1 MNRRYRIVVVGG
13 GVTGLMA
20 ATLLAKGPQ
29 RDALDITLVDA
40 APRPVFSPDDEVALR
55 VSAIATGTAEMF
67 DSVGAWEYTAA
78 TRVGPYTSMRIWD
91 ESDTP
96 ESAAALHFD
105 ADEFAIQQLGFIV
118 ENVLLQDVLLYQ
130 LDRTDAT
137 LRFESLISK
146 LRRTARHYELDLES
160 GESLTADLV
169 IGADGARSF
178 VRSAVG
184 IETSEWPYEQTA
196 FVTHL
201 QPERSHDGAALQRFL
216 RAGPLGILP
225 LQDGRVSVVWSTTP
239 EQAKAA
245 LAADDAATGRMLSE
259 ASDYVLGSL
268 EVAGPK
274 GAFPLCARHAT
285 HYVLPNLALI
295 GDAAHAIHPL
305 AGQGANLGLQD
316 AAELAAQI
324 SGAIGDGLHPGD
336 RPVLRR
342 YERARKGANATMLHF
357 MTGLNRLFTT
367 DSVVLGEL
375 RTAGMWAFN
384 RSGPIREH
392 AVKVAL
398 GVG

>member
-1 MNRRYRIVVVGG
+1 VNRRFSIVIVGG

-20 ATLLAKGPQ
+20 ATLLAKGAQ

-40 APRPVFSPDDEVALR
+40 APRPVFSPDDDVALR
-55 VSAIATGTAEMF
+55 VSAIASGTAELF

-78 TRVGPYTSMRIWD
+78 TRVGPYESMRIWD
-91 ESDTP
+91 QNDTP
-96 ESAAALHFD
+96 GSAATLRFD
-105 ADEFAIQQLGFIV
+105 AAEFAIEQLGFIV

-130 LDRTDAT
+130 LDQTNT
-137 LRFESLISK
+137 ELKFESPIRALQRKS
-146 LRRTARHYELDLES
+146 RHYDIELDS
-160 GESLTADLV
+160 GEKISADLV

-184 IETSEWPYEQTA
+184 IEAQEWPYQQTA

-201 QPERSHDGAALQRFL
+201 EPEKPHGRTAWQRFL
-216 RAGPLGILP
+216 RDGPLGILP
-225 LQDGRVSVVWSTTP
+225 LGDGRVSVVWSTTP
-239 EQAKAA
+239 EQARAA
-245 LAADDAATGRMLSE
+245 LAADDAALGRMLSE
-259 ASDYVLGSL
+259 ASDYVLGEL
-268 EVAGPK
+268 KVAGPK

-285 HYVLPNLALI
+285 SYVLPNLALI

-316 AAELAAQI
+316 AAELAAQV
-324 SGAIGDGLHPGD
+324 SAAIAEGLHPGD

-357 MTGLNRLFTT
+357 MTGLNSLFAT
-367 DSVVLGEL
+367 DSRLIGEI
-375 RTAGMWAFN
+375 RSAGMRVFN
-384 RSGPIREH
+384 RSGPIRER

>member
-1 MNRRYRIVVVGG
+1 MNRRFSIVVAGG

-20 ATLLAKGPQ
+20 ATLLAQGPH
-29 RDALDITLVDA
+29 RERLDITLVDA
-40 APRPVFSPDDEVALR
+40 APRPVFSPDDDVALR

-78 TRVGPYTSMRIWD
+78 TRVSPYTSMRVWY

-96 ESAAALHFD
+96 ESSAALRFN
-105 ADEFAIQQLGFIV
+105 ADEFALQQLGFIV

-130 LDRTDAT
+130 LDRTQVT
-137 LRFESLISK
+137 LKFECPIRR
-146 LRRTARHYELDLES
+146 LRRASRHYELDLES
-160 GESLTADLV
+160 GESLAADLV
-169 IGADGARSF
+169 VGADGARSF
-178 VRSAVG
+178 VRSAAG
-184 IETSEWPYEQTA
+184 IETNEWPYEQTA

-201 QPERSHDGAALQRFL
+201 QPGKPHNRAALQRFL
-216 RAGPLGILP
+216 RDGPLGILP

-245 LAADDAATGRMLSE
+245 LAADDVATGRMLSE
-259 ASDYVLGSL
+259 ASDYVLGDL

-285 HYVLPNLALI
+285 RYVLPNLALI

-316 AAELAAQI
+316 AAELAAQV
-324 SGAIGDGLHPGD
+324 SGAIGEGLHPGD
-336 RPVLRR
+336 QPVLRR

-367 DSVVLGEL
+367 DSAVLGEL
-375 RTAGMWAFN
+375 RTAGMRAFN
-384 RSGPIREH
+384 RSGPIRER